1 MLARD
6 HFGVGFLRGLSSVT
20 EVFSPYS
27 TESDGSP
34 LGQMRADWIR
44 LGEDLRSAL
53 GMVLASISRDVS
65 EPRSVESRGPPRPTT
80 SIISTHWSGPLP
92 PPAELEK
99 IDQIIPGGAER
110 LLRMAEKEQTHR
122 IEDTKRGQYFG
133 WSLAAGSV
141 IAAAVVSLCHG
152 PWQVSVA
159 LVGIPVLGVVHALIQ
174 GRKEKGG
181 RQSARWF

>member
-6 HFGVGFLRGLSSVT
+6 YFGVGFLRGLNSVT
-20 EVFSPYS
+20 EVFSPYPS
-27 TESDGSP
+27 ESDGSL
-34 LGQMRADWIR
+34 LGQMRADWSR

-53 GMVLASISRDVS
+53 GVALASISREIS
-65 EPRSVESRGPPRPTT
+65 ETRPAERRGPTRPVT

-92 PPAELEK
+92 PPGELEK

-152 PWQVSVA
+152 PWQVSAA

-181 RQSARWF
+181 RRTIHWF